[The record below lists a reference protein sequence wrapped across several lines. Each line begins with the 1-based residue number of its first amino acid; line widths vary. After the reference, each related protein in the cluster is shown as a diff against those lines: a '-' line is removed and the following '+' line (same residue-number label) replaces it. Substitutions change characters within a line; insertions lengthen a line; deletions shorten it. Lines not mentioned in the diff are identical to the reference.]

1 MTLGPLWKRNAGR
14 EDEPRSLAVFL
25 RWAVLLW
32 VDYSSRIF
40 LLHERPL
47 LTTER
52 CSYFANKGVPM
63 SLNSLSSLL
72 ANMCVRDVFP
82 LQEEEELVVLWTR

>member
-40 LLHERPL
+40 LLHER
-47 LTTER
+47 
-52 CSYFANKGVPM
+52 
-63 SLNSLSSLL
+63 
-72 ANMCVRDVFP
+72 RDVFP